1 MLAVSVME
9 AGCRGHVTNCRY
21 LLLTNK
27 MSTLIDLAA
36 RNMASHQPPS
46 ATKGAMDRSFSS
58 PKTKEH
64 HIPHANVCGPLFTL
78 MAVVLGVV
86 TQSDIDPITD
96 QAIKDCIR
104 YSSGSSLSC
113 HSPFSLS
120 SPVILSALVY
130 LTRSASASSP

>member
-1 MLAVSVME
+1 MLAVSIME

-104 YSSGSSLSC
+104 YSSGSSLCPVTVLSLCPVTVISLCPLQLSC
-113 HSPFSLS
+113 LHWS
-120 SPVILSALVY
+120 
-130 LTRSASASSP
+130 T

>member
-9 AGCRGHVTNCRY
+9 ASCRGHVANCRY

-27 MSTLIDLAA
+27 LSMLVDLAV

-46 ATKGAMDRSFSS
+46 ASKGTMDRSPKAMDRS

-64 HIPHANVCGPLFTL
+64 HIPQANVCGPLFTL

-86 TQSDIDPITD
+86 TQSDIDAVTD
-96 QAIKDCIR
+96 QAIKDFIR
-104 YSSGSSLSC
+104 
-113 HSPFSLS
+113 
-120 SPVILSALVY
+120 
-130 LTRSASASSP
+130 